1 MNYHLTPFAALVL
14 APLQITDTGPTV
26 KNPLDGVAIQISIS
40 EVPSGSTPTQAT
52 LSIELEEGLSGTDA
66 GIPVFIVLLDP
77 PAGLELVGQPVVKFE
92 DLRDNEFLME
102 PWERIVEAG
111 ESRIEFKVTPE
122 MAASATLGINVIG
135 YLASQKE
142 SQKGSQKGGDQAFLR
157 RRFELEIRGG
167 ATAVLGDPMDSSWG
181 PFESLPEEKRPLVIG
196 DKAPDFVGPTLTAK
210 GVGEDA
216 SLAAIKG
223 NGPRV
228 LATYRGH
235 W

>member
-66 GIPVFIVLLDP
+66 GIPGFIVQLDP
-77 PAGLELVGQPVVKFE
+77 PAGLELVGEPVVKFE

-135 YLASQKE
+135 YVASDRGPE
-142 SQKGSQKGGDQAFLR
+142 KGGKEVFLR
-157 RRFELEIRGG
+157 RRFELDLRGG
-167 ATAVLGDPMDSSWG
+167 AMAVLGDPMDSSWG
-181 PFESLPEEKRPLVIG
+181 PFESLPKEQQPLIIG
-196 DKAPDFVGPTLTAK
+196 DKAPDFVGPTLTAR

-216 SLAAIKG
+216 SLAAING
-223 NGPRV
+223 NGPLV